1 MDITSVIEQTL
12 TILGTIIGTVTVT
25 VLTLRKKLIAD
36 KLDITKASSEQNI
49 IKFLETAR
57 DDALKTSVDL
67 KQLVVELERERTQFI
82 TTIHEQS
89 SNIDNLTNQVKL
101 LNDIIKAL
109 QTQLASTKII
119 IDEHQKYK
127 ELLLKKLQSEGDK
140 LS

>member
-1 MDITSVIEQTL
+1 MDITSVIEQIL

-67 KQLVVELERERTQFI
+67 KQLVVELEIERTQFI

-127 ELLLKKLQSEGDK
+127 ELLLKKLQSEGD
-140 LS
+140 

>member
-1 MDITSVIEQTL
+1 MDITSIIEQIL
-12 TILGTIIGTVTVT
+12 TILGTIVGTVTVT
-25 VLTLRKKLIAD
+25 VLTLRKKLVAD

-82 TTIHEQS
+82 TTIQEQN
-89 SNIDNLTNQVKL
+89 SNIENLTNQVKL

-127 ELLLKKLQSEGDK
+127 ELLLKKLQADGDK

>member
-1 MDITSVIEQTL
+1 MDITSIIEQGL

-25 VLTLRKKLIAD
+25 VLTLRKKLVAD

-57 DDALKTSVDL
+57 NDALKTSVDL

-82 TTIHEQS
+82 TTIQEQS
-89 SNIDNLTNQVKL
+89 SNITNLTNQVEL

-127 ELLLKKLQSEGDK
+127 ELLLKKLQADGDK

>member
-1 MDITSVIEQTL
+1 MDITSIIEQIL
-12 TILGTIIGTVTVT
+12 TILGTIVGTVTVT
-25 VLTLRKKLIAD
+25 VLTLRKKLVAD

-82 TTIHEQS
+82 TTIQEQN
-89 SNIDNLTNQVKL
+89 SNIENLTNQVKL

-109 QTQLASTKII
+109 QTQLASTKIM

-127 ELLLKKLQSEGDK
+127 ELLLKKLQADGDK

>member
-1 MDITSVIEQTL
+1 MDITSVIEQIL